1 MNKLISRIADF
12 IRETDKVL
20 LLLCFFASSYGCL
33 AVFSAT
39 RYLETLRPVLVQG
52 ISLLLGLAAA
62 VIISS
67 FDFERFTERWYIFAV
82 IGVIPVILTFFF
94 GFAPEG
100 TDDKAW
106 LNLGITT
113 FQPSELLKICFIV
126 TFAKHIS
133 SVKKEEINKLKVLIP
148 LCLHGAFPVLLIHFQ
163 GDDGTAL
170 VFAVMVLCMLC
181 AAGVSWKYYL
191 AAGAAAL
198 ISSPIVYFFI
208 MNDDQRSRLINLF
221 DIEGDIQGAT
231 FQAYYGRRALANG
244 GFFGQGLLKGTLTK
258 VGYVPEGQ
266 NDFIFV
272 SIGEQLGFLGCMAVL
287 ILLCAIA
294 LRTVHIAKICRK
306 QSGKIICVGFFGMLL
321 AQVTINIGMCI
332 GILPVIGITLPFF
345 SAGGTSLLCLY
356 LGVGLVM
363 SVYMHRNSRTIYL
376 HD

>member
-1 MNKLISRIADF
+1 MNRIISRIADF

-20 LLLCFFASSYGCL
+20 LFLCFFASSYGCL

-39 RYLETLRPVLVQG
+39 RHLETLRPVLVQM
-52 ISLLLGLAAA
+52 ISLALGIAFA

-67 FDFERFTERWYIFAV
+67 FDYERFIQSWYIFAV
-82 IGVIPVILTFFF
+82 IGIIPVILTFFI

-113 FQPSELLKICFIV
+113 FQPSELLKICFIIS
-126 TFAKHIS
+126 FSAHIS
-133 SVKKEEINKLKVLIP
+133 KVKENINKLKYLIP
-148 LCLHGAFPVLLIHFQ
+148 VCLHGAFPVLLIHFQ
-163 GDDGTAL
+163 GDDGTAI
-170 VFAVMVLCMLC
+170 VFAIIVLCMLC
-181 AAGVSWKYYL
+181 AAGVSWKYFL
-191 AAGAAAL
+191 AAGTAAL
-198 ISSPIVYFFI
+198 IASPIVFFFI
-208 MNDDQRSRLINLF
+208 MNEDQRSRLVNLF
-221 DIEGDIQGAT
+221 NIEGDIQG
-231 FQAYYGRRALANG
+231 ANG

-272 SIGEQLGFLGCMAVL
+272 SIGEQLGFLGCMAVI

-294 LRTVHIAKICRK
+294 LRAVHIARICRK
-306 QSGKIICVGFFGMLL
+306 QSGKLICIGLFGMLL

-332 GILPVIGITLPFF
+332 GLLPVIGVTLPFF